1 MPRLCRRRISFLLF
15 CLAVV
20 LSAGC
25 SIKSMAINS
34 LADTLADGARVY
46 ASDDDPEL
54 VRDALP
60 FNLKTI
66 ETLLL
71 SAPEHPG
78 MLLTACKTFTQYAAV
93 FIQADAEVAEL
104 VEYDYEAAEVLK
116 TRALKM
122 YVRARDYCL
131 RRVEVDY
138 PGITSRLQLDP
149 AGAVLAFDVEDVETM
164 YWLGGAWGLAISI
177 GLDQPAL
184 AADLPVV
191 RALMM
196 RALELDEDYER
207 GTLHGALI
215 TLESVPELLGGS
227 PERAREHFRR
237 AVELSEGLDASPYVA
252 LTSGVAVATQDR
264 DEFESLLDS
273 ALAID
278 PDAYKENRL
287 LNIVSQ
293 RRATLLLDHI
303 DDLFDP
309 PLEP

>member
-1 MPRLCRRRISFLLF
+1 MPRLCRRRSSFLPF

-34 LADTLADGARVY
+34 LADTLADGASVY

-78 MLLTACKTFTQYAAV
+78 MLLTACSLFTQYAAA
-93 FIQADAEVAEL
+93 FIEADAEVAEV
-104 VEYDYEAAEVLK
+104 VEYDYETAEVLK
-116 TRALKM
+116 TRALNM

-138 PGITSRLQLDP
+138 PGITSRLQLDS
-149 AGAVLAFDVEDVETM
+149 ADAVQVFDVEDVETM

-191 RALMM
+191 RALMT
-196 RALELDEDYER
+196 RALELDEDYNR

-237 AVELSEGLDASPYVA
+237 AVELSEVLDASRYVA
-252 LTSGVAVATQDR
+252 LASGVAVATQDR
-264 DEFESLLDS
+264 DEFESLLES

-278 PDAYKENRL
+278 PNEYEENRL
-287 LNIVSQ
+287 LNIMSQ